1 MVSKKPILAVI
12 IVVIVV
18 GFAISYFADSPVLIV
33 GINSL
38 TMDKELIESKIS
50 EYYQNYLNREPDSAG
65 LGFYKQ
71 RILEGNSFEWV
82 EEQIKNSNEAKA
94 IQFELEFEQKINEF
108 YHKYLNRE
116 PDAEGLKYYKQ
127 EIIGGVSYD
136 SIESEFKNSDE
147 AKIVALYNKYLGRA
161 PDPEGLDHY
170 LQRLQEGES
179 YQSIEELFKN
189 SDEAK
194 SFQFGLEV
202 EAKITEF
209 YHKYLNR
216 EPDPEGLNYWKQ
228 QIIEGKSYDWVE
240 NEFKNS
246 EEAQLIQNYLQ

>member
-1 MVSKKPILAVI
+1 
-12 IVVIVV
+12 
-18 GFAISYFADSPVLIV
+18 
-33 GINSL
+33 
-38 TMDKELIESKIS
+38 MDKELIESKIS
-50 EYYQNYLNREPDSAG
+50 EYYQNYLNREPDPAG

-108 YHKYLNRE
+108 YNKYLNRE
-116 PDAEGLKYYKQ
+116 PDVEGLEYYKQ
-127 EIIGGVSYD
+127 EIIEGASYD

-147 AKIVALYNKYLGRA
+147 AKIVVLYDKYLGRA

-189 SDEAK
+189 SDETK
-194 SFQFGLEV
+194 SFQFGLV
-202 EAKITEF
+202 IIVIT
-209 YHKYLNR
+209 
-216 EPDPEGLNYWKQ
+216 
-228 QIIEGKSYDWVE
+228 
-240 NEFKNS
+240 
-246 EEAQLIQNYLQ
+246 